1 MAIQI
6 EESPKRVF
14 IVVDSNDNEIEV
26 SDPNPQLTPREVAKH
41 LSGLYPN
48 VLNSNIKGPEVQK
61 DGSFK
66 FTITSASGD
75 FG

>member
-14 IVVDSNDNEIEV
+14 IVTDSDGNEIPIT
-26 SDPNPQLTPREVAKH
+26 DPNPQLSPREVVKH

-48 VLNSNIKGPEVQK
+48 VLNSTIKGPEVQK

-66 FTITSASGD
+66 FTITSAAGS